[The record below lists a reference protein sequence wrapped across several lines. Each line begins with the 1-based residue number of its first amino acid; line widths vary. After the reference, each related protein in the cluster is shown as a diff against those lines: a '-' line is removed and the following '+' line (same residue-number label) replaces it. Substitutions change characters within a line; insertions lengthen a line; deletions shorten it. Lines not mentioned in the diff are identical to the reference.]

1 MCPSYRESN
10 KRSKERAGAKVTGTF
25 ENQAPGLITGVENGR
40 FLWRVRT
47 LRTGRH
53 NPNKNSQEFPLSQP
67 LSPCRIHLPLKMGCL
82 CTFSAQFFLDPGV
95 ACGSSASDCISWS
108 SYRQSL
114 GFQGISPSLLWKWCL
129 IWTYTGLIKVVTRKK
144 SAKIRANA
152 TRIRH

>member
-10 KRSKERAGAKVTGTF
+10 KRSKERAGVKVTGTF

-40 FLWRVRT
+40 FFWRAGFWEPGGTSPPKIPR
-47 LRTGRH
+47 
-53 NPNKNSQEFPLSQP
+53 SSPLSQP
-67 LSPCRIHLPLKMGCL
+67 LSRCRIHLPTKMGSL

-144 SAKIRANA
+144 SEKTRANA
-152 TRIRH
+152 TRIQR